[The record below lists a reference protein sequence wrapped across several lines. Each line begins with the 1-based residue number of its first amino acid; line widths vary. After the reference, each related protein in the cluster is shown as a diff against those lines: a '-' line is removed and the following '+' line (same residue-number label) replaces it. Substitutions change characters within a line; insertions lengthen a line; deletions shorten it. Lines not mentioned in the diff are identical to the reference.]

1 MVAKTSRTSAAG
13 ASASTNPPG
22 VWGELPRRQ
31 LALMSQSA
39 AAVYRGSQAVRQ
51 VQQEAAQRALAHQQ
65 EITQRLL
72 EPLNPADLLQLQT
85 DLLRFQ
91 FQEGVQ
97 YWQQLAA
104 TAMKTQQD
112 MVRGVAE
119 VMDVGAEPSL
129 DVLQRVFEASLDQ
142 TTAAASATAH

>member
-1 MVAKTSRTSAAG
+1 MVAKTSRASAAG
-13 ASASTNPPG
+13 APSPSTALDA
-22 VWGELPRRQ
+22 WSELPRRQ
-31 LALMSQSA
+31 LALLSQSA

-72 EPLNPADLLQLQT
+72 EPLNPADLLQLQS

-91 FQEGVQ
+91 IQEGVQ
-97 YWQQLAA
+97 YWQQLALA
-104 TAMKTQQD
+104 AMKTQQD
-112 MVRGVAE
+112 MVSGVAE
-119 VMDVGAEPSL
+119 VMDAGAEPSL

-142 TTAAASATAH
+142 TTASVASTAH